1 MAPSSFNID
10 DVAALEH
17 CCDQLAQTSTRNF
30 VITFNATTT
39 ECIPNFDKTTVSDLL
54 LNQKERLLNSTRWIN
69 IWATN
74 DQREIIDTIAKYY
87 DITPRNRG
95 LLQPIMSNV
104 KSRSA
109 GKRENTGIPPSR
121 YPAIQGNADIES
133 GASVCLSE
141 TSQAPLEENRDTFG
155 TMIDELWHFYSVGG
169 GARYL
174 HIGYNA
180 LFTGTGAHDTS
191 HGPPKM
197 SRPFERRIWTSLLLC
212 DDGTIISMYENP
224 PDLSCPAH
232 KCALEIVRRNVLNVF
247 RHISRSK
254 PDEEK
259 SGILSVINIRSPAS
273 RTTVDDSDAPSLLCY
288 YLFDDWFAT
297 YSLITGRANPYRE
310 ELESCR
316 KQMFQA
322 ADLKLIQSLHR
333 TGQQLTCLKRVYQS
347 YSRIIAHLLE
357 RHKLEAEQP
366 TLRQSGQPLTLS
378 SPSLFPGSELTAS
391 MDTLVQDPEGTYGRI
406 GGIRLTQAALFR
418 FERLLDRIKLLALAE
433 MEECLE
439 EKESLVLMNF
449 NLIMLRESQAI
460 EKLTKITILLAKG
473 TLLFLPLG
481 LVTGYFSM
489 AFDQIKH
496 SYSLT
501 TYWITFTIVGATT
514 FILIMLLGSAHGTP
528 KMSSSIKSFVA
539 SRMKM
544 MGTVQKR

>member
-10 DVAALEH
+10 DVAELEA
-17 CCDQLAQTSTRNF
+17 CCIQLAQTSTRNF

-54 LNQKERLLNSTRWIN
+54 LNKKERLPNSTRWIN
-69 IWATN
+69 IWATD

-87 DITPRNRG
+87 EISPRNRG
-95 LLQPIMSNV
+95 LLQPVMSNV
-104 KSRSA
+104 RGRSA
-109 GKRENTGIPPSR
+109 EKGENTGILPFV
-121 YPAIQGNADIES
+121 YPAIHGKADVES
-133 GASVCLSE
+133 GASVCLTE
-141 TSQAPLEENRDTFG
+141 TSQAPFEENQDTFG
-155 TMIDELWHFYSVGG
+155 TIVDELWHFYSVGG

-180 LFTGTGAHDTS
+180 LFTGTEAHDNS
-191 HGPPKM
+191 HCHPKL
-197 SRPFERRIWTSLLLC
+197 SRPFECRIWTSLLLC

-224 PDLSCPAH
+224 PDRSYHAYMGTL
-232 KCALEIVRRNVLNVF
+232 KIVRRNVLNVF
-247 RHISRSK
+247 RHLSRSK

-259 SGILSVINIRSPAS
+259 SGILSMINIRPPSS
-273 RTTVDDSDAPSLLCY
+273 QTTVNATDASSLLCY

-297 YSLITGRANPYRE
+297 YNLITGRANPYRE
-310 ELESCR
+310 TLESLR
-316 KQMFQA
+316 NQMFHA
-322 ADLKLIQSLHR
+322 ADLELIKSLHR

-366 TLRQSGQPLTLS
+366 SLLQSGQSVRVS
-378 SPSLFPGSELTAS
+378 SPSLFPGSQPTAS
-391 MDTLVQDPEGTYGRI
+391 MDTSVHDPEGTYGLI
-406 GGIRLTQAALFR
+406 GGVRLTHAALFR

-439 EKESLVLMNF
+439 EKECLVLMNF

-496 SYSLT
+496 LYSLT

-514 FILIMLLGSAHGTP
+514 FILIMLLGSANGTP
-528 KMSSSIKSFVA
+528 KMSSSIKSFVG

-544 MGTVQKR
+544 MEPVQER